1 MKLAYLLLAW
11 FSLGLAGLGIL
22 LPGLPATEFV
32 LVAVWAAGKGSP
44 RLQAWML
51 KQPTIHRL
59 YYDWQEH
66 RGIALRYKIVS
77 SVSMLL
83 CLVILICT
91 VKHTPSVIFAACGM
105 GIGALY
111 IWTRATPN

>member
-32 LVAVWAAGKGSP
+32 LVAV
-44 RLQAWML
+44 WML